1 MSAHD
6 TASSLNEMTDTFY
19 TLIAK
24 DEAATLKIGR
34 ILKPQAREV
43 DDWVHRGVV
52 AATTEDKG

>member
-1 MSAHD
+1 
-6 TASSLNEMTDTFY
+6 MTDTFY